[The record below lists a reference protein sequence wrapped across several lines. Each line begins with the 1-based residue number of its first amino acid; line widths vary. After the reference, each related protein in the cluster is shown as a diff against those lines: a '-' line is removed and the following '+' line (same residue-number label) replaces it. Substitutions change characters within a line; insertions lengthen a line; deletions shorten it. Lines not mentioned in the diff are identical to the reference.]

1 MTAVAVSYRQ
11 RLLDGL
17 TESIKERGF
26 RETTVADIVRHAQTS
41 RRSFYAEFA
50 SREDCFI
57 GLLEVMNGRMQA
69 AIVAAVVPDAPWQ
82 VQVREAVTAYVETVA
97 SEPAITL
104 SWIRELPAL
113 GDAGRETQRRA
124 MDSFTAMLLQL
135 VDNPGFL
142 AAGTRTLTPALALL
156 LLGGLREVTAS
167 IVEHGGDIRDL
178 TEVGVEAATALLAP
192 PPR

>member
-1 MTAVAVSYRQ
+1 MRQ
-11 RLLDGL
+11 
-17 TESIKERGF
+17 
-26 RETTVADIVRHAQTS
+26 
-41 RRSFYAEFA
+41 
-50 SREDCFI
+50 
-57 GLLEVMNGRMQA
+57 
-69 AIVAAVVPDAPWQ
+69 
-82 VQVREAVTAYVETVA
+82 AVTAYVETVA

-135 VDNPGFL
+135 VDNPVFL

-178 TEVGVEAATALLAP
+178 TEVGVEAATALLEP
-192 PPR
+192 PGVGRE